1 MFYYDQTSRFVLTD
15 IDGTITESDIKG
27 HVFPVFGFSAH
38 HDHVVEMFHKIGDN
52 GYNVVYLTARSIAS
66 DMYTRE
72 YLFEDL
78 QDQNGYSLPKGPVFL
93 SPKTF
98 AKALVDALS
107 NPSPVKTATTKAFL
121 DLFDIKE
128 NVVLGAYG
136 NKNSDT
142 QAYMDA
148 GVSTNIIY
156 LINTDSVI
164 KRVSDNKRTSY
175 FEHATK
181 VNQKYPKIN

>member
-1 MFYYDQTSRFVLTD
+1 M
-15 IDGTITESDIKG
+15 
-27 HVFPVFGFSAH
+27 
-38 HDHVVEMFHKIGDN
+38 
-52 GYNVVYLTARSIAS
+52 
-66 DMYTRE
+66 
-72 YLFEDL
+72 
-78 QDQNGYSLPKGPVFL
+78 
-93 SPKTF
+93 
-98 AKALVDALS
+98 DALS

-164 KRVSDNKRTSY
+164 RRVSDNKRTSY
-175 FEHATK
+175 FEHASK

>member
-1 MFYYDQTSRFVLTD
+1 MTD

-27 HVFPVFGFSAH
+27 HVFPIFGFSAH

-66 DMYTRE
+66 DIDTRE

-98 AKALVDALS
+98 AEALVDALS

-148 GVSTNIIY
+148 GISTNIIY

-164 KRVSDNKRTSY
+164 RRVSDNKRTSY
-175 FEHATK
+175 FEHASK